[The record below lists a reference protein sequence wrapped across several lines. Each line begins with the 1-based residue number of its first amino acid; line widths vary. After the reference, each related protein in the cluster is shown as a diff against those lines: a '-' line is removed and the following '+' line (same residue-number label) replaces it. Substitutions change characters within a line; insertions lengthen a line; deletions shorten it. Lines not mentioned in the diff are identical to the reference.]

1 MASDLSSVFARLRQI
16 LESHAPSF
24 AVSRA
29 TPRLYELEASV
40 GPATVRAWGGK
51 AKRPRIPVAWVSIEK
66 SYVGY
71 HLIGLAHPKVSGSLS
86 GRLADR
92 MQGKTCFNFKTADA
106 ELLKE
111 LEAVTALS
119 LASLREAG
127 FIA

>member
-1 MASDLSSVFARLRQI
+1 MSSELSSVFARLRQI
-16 LESHAPSF
+16 LELHAPGF
-24 AVSRA
+24 VVTRV
-29 TPRLYELEASV
+29 TPHLYELEASV

-66 SYVGY
+66 SYVSY
-71 HLIGLAHPKVSGSLS
+71 HLMGLAHPKVSGSLS
-86 GRLADR
+86 RQLAAR
-92 MQGKTCFNFKTADA
+92 MQGKTCVNFKTSDA

-119 LASLREAG
+119 LASLRDGG

>member
-1 MASDLSSVFARLRQI
+1 MKPELSSVFARLRQI
-16 LESHAPSF
+16 LELHATGF

-40 GPATVRAWGGK
+40 GPATLKAWRGK
-51 AKRPRIPVAWVSIEK
+51 VKRPRIPVAWASIEK
-66 SYVGY
+66 SYVSY
-71 HLIGLAHPKVSGSLS
+71 HLIGLAHPKVRGSLS
-86 GRLADR
+86 TQLADR

-106 ELLKE
+106 QLLKE

-119 LASLREAG
+119 LVSLRDEG